1 MRSIG
6 KDLGK
11 VSAGLVILTGCFS
24 PILSFATAPA
34 SWEIPFNLPGARTYL
49 NPPAAFDPL
58 IASAGMPGKV
68 GDTVSDPAQRG
79 PAAFVICDTGSAR

>member
-6 KDLGK
+6 TDLGK
-11 VSAGLVILTGCFS
+11 VSAGLVILAGCFS
-24 PILSFATAPA
+24 PILSFATAPV

-58 IASAGMPGKV
+58 IASAGMSGKAGNSV
-68 GDTVSDPAQRG
+68 TGPVQLG
-79 PAAFVICDTGSAR
+79 PAFAICDTGSAR